1 MLVFFTVA
9 AGLALIVLFLL
20 RERFPYFFQDCAYML
35 RRLRV
40 MIRMNKYRKSKPFY
54 SIVDRF
60 LDAAS
65 RHPSKVFIHFE
76 GRAYSYGEVDKQ
88 SNKVA
93 RALQAEVRLQEGDS
107 VALFLANEP
116 SFVWTWLGLAKLG
129 CPAALLNF
137 NIRSKSLLHCFSCCG
152 AKVLLTCPELQDA
165 VEEILP
171 TLKEQGIRV
180 FILSDSCSVP
190 DIAPLSV
197 KISQASDEPLSPALR
212 SNATIRTTALCIFTS
227 GTTGLSKA
235 AIITHGKIWGASSL
249 LITCGVTADDIIY
262 VNLPLYH
269 VAGFVVGTMGAMER
283 GMTVILKRRF
293 SASQFWDDCRK
304 YNVTVVQ
311 YIGETL
317 HFLCNT
323 PKKDNEKN
331 HKVRLA
337 IGNGL
342 RSDVWSEFLNRFGD
356 IKVREIYGA
365 TEGNI
370 VLMNYTS
377 KIGAVGRRNILHQ
390 FMFPH
395 AFIKFDVEKEEP
407 VRNSDGLCIKVSTG
421 ETGLLVSKITQRSPF
436 SGYAGNKQQTEK
448 KLLRDVL
455 KKGDLYFNTG
465 DLLRFDEENFV
476 YFQDR
481 VGDTFRWKGE
491 NVATSE
497 VADILTMAH
506 CVLEANVYG
515 VKVEGHE
522 GRIGMAA
529 ITLKEGEDFD
539 CSDTYKQ
546 VSNHVPAY
554 ARPRFIRIQP
564 CLEMTGTF
572 KMKKVKLVEEG
583 FNPAHIE
590 DQLYFLDTDR
600 RTYVPL
606 TEEIYRA
613 ISSSEIK
620 L

>member
-1 MLVFFTVA
+1 MLVCFTVA

-35 RRLRV
+35 QRLRV
-40 MIRMNKYRKSKPFY
+40 MIRMNKYKKSKPFY
-54 SIVDRF
+54 SIVDHF
-60 LDAAS
+60 LDAVS

-137 NIRSKSLLHCFSCCG
+137 NIRSKSLLHCLSCCG

-190 DIAPLSV
+190 DIVPLSV
-197 KISQASDEPLSPALR
+197 KISQASNEPLSPALR
-212 SNATIRTTALCIFTS
+212 SNVNIRTTAVYIYTS
-227 GTTGLSKA
+227 GTTGFPKA
-235 AIITHGKIWGASSL
+235 AIITHGRLWGASFSL
-249 LITCGVTADDIIY
+249 FTCGVSAEDIIY

-269 VAGFVVGTMGAMER
+269 LAGFVVGTIGAMGR
-283 GMTVILKRRF
+283 GITVILKRRF

-317 HFLCNT
+317 RFLCNT
-323 PKKDNEKN
+323 PKKDNENN
-331 HKVRLA
+331 HKVRIA

-356 IKVREIYGA
+356 IKVREVYAA
-365 TEGNI
+365 TEANI
-370 VLMNYTS
+370 VFINYTS
-377 KIGAVGRRNILHQ
+377 KIGAEVLSITGY
-390 FMFPH
+390 
-395 AFIKFDVEKEEP
+395 FDVEKEEP
-407 VRNSDGLCIKVSTG
+407 VRNSDGLCIKVATG

-546 VSNHVPAY
+546 VSNHLPAY

-564 CLEMTGTF
+564 CLEFTGTF
-572 KMKKVKLVEEG
+572 KMKKAKLVEEG

-590 DQLYFLDTDR
+590 DQLYFLDTDK
-600 RTYVPL
+600 RTYVAL

-613 ISSSEIK
+613 ISSREIK

>member
-377 KIGAVGRRNILHQ
+377 KIGAEVLSITGC
-390 FMFPH
+390 
-395 AFIKFDVEKEEP
+395 FDVEKEEP